1 MTYFSYLF
9 ATGLTSG
16 AIYALIAL
24 GIVIVYRATNVV
36 NFAHGEIFMIAGFV
50 AWTANVTFGL
60 PYLGALAVAVVAAFV
75 LSLVIYRFAFK
86 PLMRPND
93 LNPILLVMIGLSFV
107 LKGVAREI
115 WGGKG
120 DYLTFPPL
128 ISPKPIEVGGLM
140 IMSQQLVVLIAAL
153 LVMVLLL
160 LLMRYTRAG
169 KFMQATADNAKA
181 ARLVGLRI
189 DRVYMYTF
197 GVGAIVAAVSA
208 VLMAPLTLLNPD
220 MGFALF
226 IKGFAAAVFGGLTSI
241 GGAIIGGLFLGVIE
255 QLAAGYIDSGLQDV
269 AAFIVIVLV
278 MIFIPTGLFGA
289 KQTRRV

>member
-9 ATGLTSG
+9 ATGLTTG

-36 NFAHGEIFMIAGFV
+36 NFAHGETFMIAGFV
-50 AWTANVTFGL
+50 AWTAHVTYGM
-60 PYLGALAVAVVAAFV
+60 PYLGALAAAVVAAFV
-75 LSLVIYRFAFK
+75 LSLVLYRFAFK
-86 PLMRPND
+86 PLMRLND

-107 LKGVAREI
+107 LKGIAREV

-128 ISPKPIEVGGLM
+128 VSPKPIEIGGLM
-140 IMSQQLVVLIAAL
+140 IMSQQLVVLGAAL
-153 LVMVLLL
+153 LVMVILLA
-160 LLMRYTRAG
+160 LMRYTRAG

-181 ARLVGLRI
+181 SRLIGLRV
-189 DRVYMYTF
+189 DSVYMYTF
-197 GVGAIVAAVSA
+197 GVGAIVAAFSA
-208 VLMAPLTLLNPD
+208 VLMAPLTLLYPD

-241 GGAIIGGLFLGVIE
+241 GGAIIGGLLLGIVE
-255 QLAAGYIDSGLQDV
+255 QLTAGYIDSGLQEV
-269 AAFIVIVLV
+269 AAFVVIVLV
-278 MIFIPTGLFGA
+278 MIVIPTGLFGA

>member
-16 AIYALIAL
+16 AIYALLAL

-36 NFAHGEIFMIAGFV
+36 NFAHGEIFMIAGFI
-50 AWTANVTFGL
+50 AWTAHVTFGL
-60 PYLGALAVAVVAAFV
+60 PYLGALAVAVAASFF
-75 LSLVIYRFAFK
+75 LSLVIYRFVFK
-86 PLMRPND
+86 PLMKPDD
-93 LNPILLVMIGLSFV
+93 LNPILLVMIGLAFV

-128 ISPKPIEVGGLM
+128 VSPQPIDVAGLM
-140 IMSQQLVVLIAAL
+140 IMSQQVVVLAAAL
-153 LVMVLLL
+153 LVMAILLAV
-160 LLMRYTRAG
+160 MRYTRAG

-208 VLMAPLTLLNPD
+208 VLMAPLTLLSPD

-241 GGAIIGGLFLGVIE
+241 GGAIVGGLLLGVVE
-255 QLAAGYIDSGLQDV
+255 QLAAGYIDSGLQEV
-269 AAFIVIVLV
+269 AAFIIIVLV
-278 MIFIPTGLFGA
+278 MIIIPTGLFGA

>member
-24 GIVIVYRATNVV
+24 GVVIVYRATNVV
-36 NFAHGEIFMIAGFV
+36 NFAHGEMFMIAGFI
-50 AWTANVTFGL
+50 AWTAHVTFAL
-60 PYLGALAVAVVAAFV
+60 PYPGALAVAVVSSFF
-75 LSLVIYRFAFK
+75 LSLVIYRFVFK
-86 PLMRPND
+86 PLMKPDD

-128 ISPKPIEVGGLM
+128 VSPQPVEVAGLM
-140 IMSQQLVVLIAAL
+140 IMSQQVVVLAAAL
-153 LVMVLLL
+153 LVMVVLLL
-160 LLMRYTRAG
+160 ALRYTRAG
-169 KFMQATADNAKA
+169 KFMQATADNPKA

-197 GVGAIVAAVSA
+197 AVGAVVAALSA
-208 VLMAPLTLLNPD
+208 VLMAPLTLLSPD

-241 GGAIIGGLFLGVIE
+241 GGAIIGGLLLGLVE
-255 QLAAGYIDSGLQDV
+255 QMAAGYIDSGLQEV
-269 AAFIVIVLV
+269 AAFVVIVLV
-278 MIFIPTGLFGA
+278 MLFIPTGLFGA
-289 KQTRRV
+289 RQTRRV